1 MTSDATSSH
10 IRDEGAIATC
20 IAIADAL
27 KASTDNALKASTDNA
42 VLTMLVHVG
51 N

>member
-1 MTSDATSSH
+1 MTSDATSSR

-27 KASTDNALKASTDNA
+27 KASTDNA
-42 VLTMLVHVG
+42 VLTMLVLVG
-51 N
+51 NKLGTRV